1 MKIAYN
7 DVEFLIND
15 RPLCPGCIKGGICNN
30 IPCLEFS
37 LYMRYHRQW
46 HNRAKNT
53 TVSQILSDIFNL

>member
-7 DVEFLIND
+7 DVEFLING
-15 RPLCPGCIKGGICNN
+15 RPLCSGCIKGGTCNS
-30 IPCLEFS
+30 ILCLEFS

-46 HNRAKNT
+46 HSRVKNT